1 VILPRARPHSSEPQ
15 TRRLARRRRRL
26 LVSALFLAV
35 GEGAAP
41 GLGAGVPDR
50 VLADFEG
57 ASFAG
62 WKPAGPAFGVA
73 PRRDGAVAAGAIG
86 HGVASSEGV
95 DARGRSTE
103 GSLYSPDFT
112 VDRDYLNLRLGGGD
126 HAFRAAASLWIDGR
140 VVRTSTG
147 GGRQRLE
154 WVTWDVREFAGRTAW
169 LGLHDYCIEDE
180 LPWVM
185 ADHVVL
191 SERPATVPTGEVA
204 AALAQVRR
212 AAVAAIRR
220 NAPRAAADP
229 YRPVFH
235 YTPPAQR
242 MNDPNGPA
250 WANGYH
256 HVFYQ
261 HMVFVGHGPATNVHW
276 GHARSRDLVN
286 WETLPLAVSPA
297 YERGE
302 LSCFS
307 GNLAWDRHGEPVQF
321 VTMVPYRKDAWRE
334 IWPARALDPEWIR
347 WERVPELPPAGLVP
361 HGEPPRHL
369 KDAFPFQA
377 GDRRF
382 LVLTDRTIPLYE
394 ALDDRLTRWT
404 HRGALDE
411 QSAEC
416 PNFFEVDGHWVYLAS
431 PHQPVRYRIGTFDP
445 ATGRFQAATEGRIN
459 HDSGFY
465 ASTAYRDH
473 QGRTIL
479 LGVTRGQREG
489 RGWTGAL
496 ALPRVLTI
504 GDDQRP
510 RMHPPPELRSL
521 RRERF
526 ALPAPLA
533 LADGAHEIPGLEG
546 DTLEIVARFRIDD
559 ARSAG
564 LQVRRSADGRR
575 SLGVSWTD
583 GRIVVARELPGYPC
597 RYELDPATRELT
609 LHVFLDKGILD
620 AATGDGRVF
629 ESRVHYAPLEDRQ
642 VAAFAEGGRATLLS
656 LEAWR
661 LAPAVIDHSRLL
673 ASP

>member
-1 VILPRARPHSSEPQ
+1 MGRRARRPKD
-15 TRRLARRRRRL
+15 RGRRL
-26 LVSALFLAV
+26 LFAALIVAA
-35 GEGAAP
+35 GGGGGAPASR
-41 GLGAGVPDR
+41 ADAPDR

-57 ASFAG
+57 GDFAG
-62 WKPAGPAFGVA
+62 WRTSGPAFGPA
-73 PRRDGAVAAGAIG
+73 PRQDGAAAAGAAG
-86 HGVASSEGV
+86 RGFASSERVGEN
-95 DARGRSTE
+95 GRSTE

-112 VDRDYLNLRLGGGD
+112 IDRHYLNLRLAGGD

-147 GGRQRLE
+147 GGRQTLE
-154 WVTWDVREFAGRTAW
+154 WVTWDVREFSGRAAW
-169 LGLHDYCIEDE
+169 LGLHDYCIEDD
-180 LPWVM
+180 LPFLR
-185 ADHVVL
+185 ADQIVL
-191 SERPATVPTGEVA
+191 SHRPQATPTGAVA
-204 AALAQVRR
+204 PALARVRR
-212 AAVAAIRR
+212 DAVAAIRR
-220 NAPRAAADP
+220 NAARAAADP

-235 YTPPAQR
+235 YAPPAQR

-276 GHARSRDLVN
+276 GHARSRDLVH

-321 VTMVPYRKDAWRE
+321 VTMVPYARDTFRQ
-334 IWPARALDPEWIR
+334 IWPARTLDPDWIR
-347 WERVPELPPAGLVP
+347 WERVPGLPPAGLVP

-377 GDRRF
+377 GERRF

-394 ALDDRLTRWT
+394 ATDDRLAKWEY
-404 HRGALDE
+404 RGTLDP

-416 PNFFEVDGHWVYLAS
+416 PNFFEVDGRWVYLAS
-431 PHQPVRYRIGTFDP
+431 PHQPVRYRIGDFDP
-445 ATGRFQAATEGRIN
+445 AIGRFQMRTEGRIN

-473 QGRTIL
+473 RGRTIL
-479 LGVTRGQREG
+479 LGVTRGQRDG

-504 GDDQRP
+504 GSDDRP
-510 RMHPPPELRSL
+510 RMFPPPELGSL

-526 ALPAPLA
+526 ALAAPLE
-533 LADGAHEIPGLEG
+533 LADGAQVISGLEG
-546 DTLEIVARFRIDD
+546 DTLEITARFRIGE

-564 LQVRRSADGRR
+564 LHVRRSADGRR
-575 SLGVSWTD
+575 ALGVHWID
-583 GRIVVARELPGYPC
+583 GRIVVARENPQYPC

-629 ESRVHYAPLEDRQ
+629 ESRVHYAPLEDLQ
-642 VAAFAEGGRATLLS
+642 VAAFAEGGRATLVS

-661 LAPAVIDHSRLL
+661 LAPAAIDHSRLL
-673 ASP
+673 ESP